1 MARYHRV
8 IVVRLDL
15 HPTDNDDFKDVV
27 VDMKRFCKSFKKK
40 LSSLKTKVAYCW
52 TKEVGRE
59 KYNSGIHWHIWVAV
73 KRDNNLLPGSYAE
86 WVQNV
91 IIKSW
96 ERYAYGSNKRNNKA
110 AWFYLERNN
119 ITYDVR
125 LSEQQAIADNP
136 LKPKGVLINSG
147 IITTRKNKR
156 DNNMALGGVIDECFY
171 ALSYLA
177 KVFSKK
183 RTGEMRGQRLF
194 ASSNLNTTDN
204 KKGRQKSI
212 EATLEEIHKHLSIK
226 LSPMP
231 VKQ

>member
-1 MARYHRV
+1 
-8 IVVRLDL
+8 VRLDL
-15 HPTDNDDFKDVV
+15 HPTNNDGFKDAV
-27 VDMKRFCKSFKKK
+27 VDMEGFCKSFNKK

-73 KRDNNLLPGSYAE
+73 KRDNNLLPGSYAV
-86 WVQNV
+86 WVQSA

-119 ITYDVR
+119 LTYDVR

-136 LKPKGVLINSG
+136 VKPKGVLISSKIINTRENNRG
-147 IITTRKNKR
+147 IV
-156 DNNMALGGVIDECFY
+156 LGGVIDECFY

-177 KVFSKK
+177 KVFSKE
-183 RTGEMRGQRLF
+183 RTDEMKGHRLF
-194 ASSNLNTTDN
+194 ASLNLNTKDN
-204 KKGRQKSI
+204 RSGRQAEI
-212 EATLEEIHKHLSIK
+212 EANLKEIHKNLSIE
-226 LSPMP
+226 LSPIH
-231 VKQ
+231 VK